1 MIIINNYYKLTNFEF
16 QLMMV
21 NLPQTYL
28 LGLCFLLVIISI
40 LVGRQLYK
48 VRKDEMKLLKLEKED
63 SNTQEDSAKMYE
75 LASVQLKKRLYPQ
88 ATSTLKQAL
97 KKLDGEPE
105 EAKALIENA
114 LGFALAAQNDFKSAV
129 IHYKKALTAKSDYPV
144 ALNNLG
150 FAYQRLLK
158 EDEAYKN
165 YQEVLKLD
173 PSNKTAISQIKRLE
187 RIVGKDKDQLLNKKG
202 F

>member
-1 MIIINNYYKLTNFEF
+1 MSFD
-16 QLMMV
+16 
-21 NLPQTYL
+21 LPQAYL
-28 LGLCFLLVIISI
+28 IGLCLLLFIIAI
-40 LVGRQLYK
+40 LVGRQLFK
-48 VRKDEMKLLKLEKED
+48 VRKDELKLLKLEKED
-63 SNTQEDSAKMYE
+63 SNTTDDSAKMYE

-97 KKLDGEPE
+97 KKIDGEPD

-129 IHYKKALTAKSDYPV
+129 IHYKKALIAKSEYPV

-173 PSNKTAISQIKRLE
+173 PNNKTAISQIKRLE
-187 RIVGKDKDQLLNKKG
+187 RIIGSNKDKLIEKKG

>member
-1 MIIINNYYKLTNFEF
+1 MLAKMTF
-16 QLMMV
+16 

-28 LGLCFLLVIISI
+28 IGLTLLLLVISI

-48 VRKDEMKLLKLEKED
+48 VRKDELKLIKLEKED
-63 SNTQEDSAKMYE
+63 SNTKEDSAKMYE

-97 KKLDGEPE
+97 KKLDGEPK

-129 IHYKKALTAKSDYPV
+129 IHYKKALIAKSEYPV

-150 FAYQRLLK
+150 FAYQRLLQ

-165 YQEVLKLD
+165 YKEVLKLD
-173 PSNKTAISQIKRLE
+173 PKNKTAISQIKRLE
-187 RIVGKDKDQLLNKKG
+187 RIIGKDRNQLLEKKG

>member
-1 MIIINNYYKLTNFEF
+1 
-16 QLMMV
+16 MMV

-28 LGLCFLLVIISI
+28 VGLCFLLVIISI

-48 VRKDEMKLLKLEKED
+48 VRIDEMKLLKLEKED

-129 IHYKKALTAKSDYPV
+129 IHYKKALTAKSEYPV

-165 YQEVLKLD
+165 YQQVLKLD
-173 PSNKTAISQIKRLE
+173 PRNKTAISQIKRLE
-187 RIVGKDKDQLLNKKG
+187 RIIGKDKDQLLNKKG

>member
-1 MIIINNYYKLTNFEF
+1 MIF
-16 QLMMV
+16 

-28 LGLCFLLVIISI
+28 IGLCLLLLVIAI

-48 VRKDEMKLLKLEKED
+48 VRKDELRLIKLEKED
-63 SNTQEDSAKMYE
+63 SNTKEDSAKMYE

-97 KKLDGEPE
+97 KKLDGEPD

-129 IHYKKALTAKSDYPV
+129 IHYKKALIAKSEYPV

-158 EDEAYKN
+158 DDEAYKN

-173 PSNKTAISQIKRLE
+173 PNNKTAISQIKRLE
-187 RIVGKDKDQLLNKKG
+187 RIIGKNNDQFIEKKG

>member
-1 MIIINNYYKLTNFEF
+1 
-16 QLMMV
+16 MMV

-40 LVGRQLYK
+40 LEGRQLYK

-129 IHYKKALTAKSDYPV
+129 IHYKKALTAKSEYPV

-158 EDEAYKN
+158 ENEAYKN

-173 PSNKTAISQIKRLE
+173 PNNKTAISQIKRLE
-187 RIVGKDKDQLLNKKG
+187 RIIGKDKDQLLNKKG

>member
-1 MIIINNYYKLTNFEF
+1 MAL
-16 QLMMV
+16 

-28 LGLCFLLVIISI
+28 IGLCLLLSVIAI
-40 LVGRQLYK
+40 LVGRQLLK
-48 VRKDEMKLLKLEKED
+48 VRREELKLIKLEKEE
-63 SNTQEDSAKMYE
+63 SNTTEDSAKMYE

-129 IHYKKALTAKSDYPV
+129 IHYKKAISAKSEYPV

-173 PSNKTAISQIKRLE
+173 PKNKTAISQIKRLE
-187 RIVGKDKDQLLNKKG
+187 RIIGKEKDQLLEKKG

>member
-1 MIIINNYYKLTNFEF
+1 MAL
-16 QLMMV
+16 

-28 LGLCFLLVIISI
+28 TGLSLLLLVIAI

-48 VRKDEMKLLKLEKED
+48 TRRDELKLIKLEKEE
-63 SNTQEDSAKMYE
+63 SNTKDDSAKMYE

-88 ATSTLKQAL
+88 AISTLKQAL
-97 KKLDGEPE
+97 KKLDGEPN

-114 LGFALAAQNDFKSAV
+114 LGFALAAQDDFKSAI
-129 IHYKKALTAKSDYPV
+129 IHYKKALTAKSEYPV

-158 EDEAYKN
+158 DDEAYKK

-173 PSNKTAISQIKRLE
+173 PNNKTAISQIKRLE
-187 RIVGKDKDQLLNKKG
+187 RIIGKDKDQLLEQKG

>member
-1 MIIINNYYKLTNFEF
+1 MI
-16 QLMMV
+16 V

-28 LGLCFLLVIISI
+28 IGLCLLLVIIAI

-48 VRKDEMKLLKLEKED
+48 VRKDEMKLIKLEKED
-63 SNTQEDSAKMYE
+63 SNTKEDSAKMYE

-97 KKLDGEPE
+97 KKLDGEPK

-114 LGFALAAQNDFKSAV
+114 LGFALAAQNDFKSAI
-129 IHYKKALTAKSDYPV
+129 IHYKKALLAKSEYPV
-144 ALNNLG
+144 ALNYLG
-150 FAYQRLLK
+150 FAYQRLLQ

-165 YQEVLKLD
+165 YKEVLKID
-173 PSNKTAISQIKRLE
+173 PKNKTAISQIKRLE
-187 RIVGKDKDQLLNKKG
+187 RIIGKDKNQLLEKKG

>member
-1 MIIINNYYKLTNFEF
+1 
-16 QLMMV
+16 MMV

-28 LGLCFLLVIISI
+28 VGLCFLLVIISI

-129 IHYKKALTAKSDYPV
+129 IHYKKSINSK
-144 ALNNLG
+144 
-150 FAYQRLLK
+150 
-158 EDEAYKN
+158 
-165 YQEVLKLD
+165 
-173 PSNKTAISQIKRLE
+173 I
-187 RIVGKDKDQLLNKKG
+187 
-202 F
+202 

>member
-1 MIIINNYYKLTNFEF
+1 MTL
-16 QLMMV
+16 

-28 LGLCFLLVIISI
+28 IGLCLLLLVIAI

-48 VRKDEMKLLKLEKED
+48 VRKDEIKLIKLEKED
-63 SNTQEDSAKMYE
+63 SNTKEDSAKMYE

-88 ATSTLKQAL
+88 AISTLKQAL
-97 KKLDGEPE
+97 KKLDNEPD

-129 IHYKKALTAKSDYPV
+129 IHYKKALSAKSDYPV

-165 YQEVLKLD
+165 YKEVLKLD
-173 PSNKTAISQIKRLE
+173 PKNKTAITQIKKIE
-187 RIVGKDKDQLLNKKG
+187 RIVGTNKDQFLEKKG

>member
-1 MIIINNYYKLTNFEF
+1 MI
-16 QLMMV
+16 V

-28 LGLCFLLVIISI
+28 IGLCLLLLVIAI
-40 LVGRQLYK
+40 LVGRQFYK
-48 VRKDEMKLLKLEKED
+48 VRTDELKLIKLEKED
-63 SNTQEDSAKMYE
+63 SNTNEDSAKMYE

-88 ATSTLKQAL
+88 AISTLKQAL

-129 IHYKKALTAKSDYPV
+129 IHYKKALMAKSEYPV

-158 EDEAYKN
+158 ENEAYKN
-165 YQEVLKLD
+165 YQEVLKID
-173 PSNKTAISQIKRLE
+173 PNNKTAISQSKRLE
-187 RIVGKDKDQLLNKKG
+187 RIIGKDKDQLLDKKG

>member
-1 MIIINNYYKLTNFEF
+1 MI
-16 QLMMV
+16 V

-28 LGLCFLLVIISI
+28 IGLCLLLVIIAI

-48 VRKDEMKLLKLEKED
+48 VRKDEMKLIQLEEED
-63 SNTQEDSAKMYE
+63 SNTKEDSAKMYE

-88 ATSTLKQAL
+88 ATSTLRQAL
-97 KKLDGEPE
+97 KKLEGEPQ

-114 LGFALAAQNDFKSAV
+114 LGFALAAQNDFKSAI
-129 IHYKKALTAKSDYPV
+129 IHYKKALTAKSEYPV

-165 YQEVLKLD
+165 YQEVLKID
-173 PSNKTAISQIKRLE
+173 PKNKTAISQIKRLE
-187 RIVGKDKDQLLNKKG
+187 RIIGKDKNQVLDKKG

>member
-1 MIIINNYYKLTNFEF
+1 
-16 QLMMV
+16 MV
-21 NLPQTYL
+21 LNLPQTYL
-28 LGLCFLLVIISI
+28 IGLCLLLLVIAI

-48 VRKDEMKLLKLEKED
+48 VRLDELKLIKLENEE
-63 SNTQEDSAKMYE
+63 SNTKENSAKMYE

-88 ATSTLKQAL
+88 ATSTLKKAL

-129 IHYKKALTAKSDYPV
+129 IHYKKAITAKSDYPV

-173 PSNKTAISQIKRLE
+173 PNNKTAISQIKRLE
-187 RIVGKDKDQLLNKKG
+187 RIIGKDIDENKLLKNKG

>member
-1 MIIINNYYKLTNFEF
+1 MGL
-16 QLMMV
+16 

-28 LGLCFLLVIISI
+28 IGLCLLLFIIAI
-40 LVGRQLYK
+40 IVGKQFYT
-48 VRKDEMKLLKLEKED
+48 VRKDEIKLIKLEKKE

-88 ATSTLKQAL
+88 ATSTLKKAL
-97 KKLDGEPE
+97 KKLDDEPD

-114 LGFALAAQNDFKSAV
+114 LGFALAAQNDFKSA
-129 IHYKKALTAKSDYPV
+129 ITHYKKALIAKSEYPV

-165 YQEVLKLD
+165 YQQVLKLD
-173 PSNKTAISQIKRLE
+173 PKNKTAISQIKRLE
-187 RIVGKDKDQLLNKKG
+187 RIIGKNKDKLMKNQG

>member
-1 MIIINNYYKLTNFEF
+1 MIL
-16 QLMMV
+16 

-28 LGLCFLLVIISI
+28 LGLCFLLLIIAI
-40 LVGRQLYK
+40 LVGRQLFK
-48 VRKDEMKLLKLEKED
+48 VRKDELKLIKLEKED
-63 SNTQEDSAKMYE
+63 SNTKEDSAKMYE

-97 KKLDGEPE
+97 KKLDGEPQ

-129 IHYKKALTAKSDYPV
+129 IHYKKALTAKSEYPV

-187 RIVGKDKDQLLNKKG
+187 RIIGKNKDQFLNKKG

>member
-1 MIIINNYYKLTNFEF
+1 
-16 QLMMV
+16 MV
-21 NLPQTYL
+21 LNLPQTYL
-28 LGLCFLLVIISI
+28 IGLCLLLLIIALLI
-40 LVGRQLYK
+40 GRQLFK
-48 VRKDEMKLLKLEKED
+48 VRQDEMKLIKLEKED
-63 SNTQEDSAKMYE
+63 SKTNEDSAKMYE

-88 ATSTLKQAL
+88 ATTTLKQAL

-129 IHYKKALTAKSDYPV
+129 IHYKKALIAKSEYPV

-150 FAYQRLLK
+150 FAYQRLLQ

-165 YQEVLKLD
+165 YKEVLKLD
-173 PSNKTAISQIKRLE
+173 PKNKTAISQIKRLE
-187 RIVGKDKDQLLNKKG
+187 RIIGKDRNQLLEKKG

>member
-1 MIIINNYYKLTNFEF
+1 MI
-16 QLMMV
+16 V

-28 LGLCFLLVIISI
+28 IGLCLLLVIIAI

-63 SNTQEDSAKMYE
+63 SNTKEDSAKMYE

-129 IHYKKALTAKSDYPV
+129 IHYKKALIAKSEYPV

-150 FAYQRLLK
+150 FAYQRLLQ

-165 YQEVLKLD
+165 YKEVLKLD
-173 PSNKTAISQIKRLE
+173 PKNKTAISQIKRLE
-187 RIVGKDKDQLLNKKG
+187 RIIGKDRNQLLEKKG

>member
-1 MIIINNYYKLTNFEF
+1 MAL
-16 QLMMV
+16 

-28 LGLCFLLVIISI
+28 TGLSLLLLVIAI

-48 VRKDEMKLLKLEKED
+48 VRRDELKLIKLEKEE
-63 SNTQEDSAKMYE
+63 SNTKEDSAKMYE

-88 ATSTLKQAL
+88 AISTLKQAL
-97 KKLDGEPE
+97 KKLDDEPN

-114 LGFALAAQNDFKSAV
+114 LGFALAAQNDFKSAI
-129 IHYKKALTAKSDYPV
+129 IHYKKALAAKSEYPV

-150 FAYQRLLK
+150 FANQRLLK

-173 PSNKTAISQIKRLE
+173 PNNKTAISQIKRLD
-187 RIVGKDKDQLLNKKG
+187 RIIGKEKDTLIEKKG

>member
-1 MIIINNYYKLTNFEF
+1 
-16 QLMMV
+16 MMV

-28 LGLCFLLVIISI
+28 VGLCFLLVIVSI

-129 IHYKKALTAKSDYPV
+129 IHYKKALTAKSEYPV

-173 PSNKTAISQIKRLE
+173 PRNKTAISQIKRLE
-187 RIVGKDKDQLLNKKG
+187 RIIGKDKDQLLNKKG

>member
-1 MIIINNYYKLTNFEF
+1 MAL
-16 QLMMV
+16 

-28 LGLCFLLVIISI
+28 TGLSLLLLVIAI

-48 VRKDEMKLLKLEKED
+48 VRRDELKLIKLEKEE
-63 SNTQEDSAKMYE
+63 SNTKDDSAKMYE

-88 ATSTLKQAL
+88 AISTLKQAL
-97 KKLDGEPE
+97 KKLDGEPN

-114 LGFALAAQNDFKSAV
+114 LGFALAAQDDFKSAI
-129 IHYKKALTAKSDYPV
+129 IHYKKALTAKSEYPV

-158 EDEAYKN
+158 DDEAYKK

-173 PSNKTAISQIKRLE
+173 PNNKTAISQIKRLE
-187 RIVGKDKDQLLNKKG
+187 RIIGKDKDQLLEQKG

>member
-1 MIIINNYYKLTNFEF
+1 MTL
-16 QLMMV
+16 

-28 LGLCFLLVIISI
+28 IGLSLLLLVIAI

-48 VRKDEMKLLKLEKED
+48 VRKDELKLLKLEKEE
-63 SNTQEDSAKMYE
+63 SNTKEDSAKMYE

-97 KKLDGEPE
+97 KKLDSEPD

-114 LGFALAAQNDFKSAV
+114 LGFALAAQNDFKAA
-129 IHYKKALTAKSDYPV
+129 IPHYKKALIAKSEYPV

-173 PSNKTAISQIKRLE
+173 PNNKTAISQIKRLE
-187 RIVGKDKDQLLNKKG
+187 RIIGKDKDQLIEKKG

>member
-1 MIIINNYYKLTNFEF
+1 MAL
-16 QLMMV
+16 

-28 LGLCFLLVIISI
+28 IGLSLLLLVISI
-40 LVGRQLYK
+40 LVGRQLYT
-48 VRKDEMKLLKLEKED
+48 VRKDELKLIKLEKEE
-63 SNTQEDSAKMYE
+63 SNTQKDSAKMYE

-97 KKLDGEPE
+97 KKLDGEPL

-129 IHYKKALTAKSDYPV
+129 IHYKKALSAKSEYPV

-150 FAYQRLLK
+150 FAYQRLLN
-158 EDEAYKN
+158 EEEAYKN

-173 PSNKTAISQIKRLE
+173 PTNKTAISQLKRIE
-187 RIVGKDKDQLLNKKG
+187 RIIGKNEIKLLDKKG

>member
-1 MIIINNYYKLTNFEF
+1 MI
-16 QLMMV
+16 V

-28 LGLCFLLVIISI
+28 IGLCLLLVIIAV

-48 VRKDEMKLLKLEKED
+48 VRKDEMKLIKLEKED
-63 SNTQEDSAKMYE
+63 SKTNEDSAKMYE

-88 ATSTLKQAL
+88 ATTTLKQAL
-97 KKLDGEPE
+97 KKLDGEPQ

-129 IHYKKALTAKSDYPV
+129 IHYKKALTAKSEYPV

-158 EDEAYKN
+158 DDEAYKN

-173 PSNKTAISQIKRLE
+173 PNNKTAISQIKRLE
-187 RIVGKDKDQLLNKKG
+187 RIIGKDKDQLLDKKG

>member
-1 MIIINNYYKLTNFEF
+1 MI
-16 QLMMV
+16 V

-28 LGLCFLLVIISI
+28 IGLCLLLVIIAI
-40 LVGRQLYK
+40 LVGRQLFK
-48 VRKDEMKLLKLEKED
+48 VRKDEMKLIKLEKED
-63 SNTQEDSAKMYE
+63 SKTNEDSAKMYE

-88 ATSTLKQAL
+88 ATSTWKQAL

-114 LGFALAAQNDFKSAV
+114 LGFALAAQDDFKSAI
-129 IHYKKALTAKSDYPV
+129 IHYKKALTAKSEYPV

-158 EDEAYKN
+158 EDEAYKS
-165 YQEVLKLD
+165 YREVLKLD
-173 PSNKTAISQIKRLE
+173 PNNKTAISQLKRLD
-187 RIVGKDKDQLLNKKG
+187 RIIGKDKDQLIEKKG

>member
-1 MIIINNYYKLTNFEF
+1 MI
-16 QLMMV
+16 V

-28 LGLCFLLVIISI
+28 IGLCLLLVIIAI

-48 VRKDEMKLLKLEKED
+48 VRKDEMKLIKLEKED
-63 SNTQEDSAKMYE
+63 SKTNQDSAKMYE

-88 ATSTLKQAL
+88 ATTTLKQAL
-97 KKLDGEPE
+97 KKLDGEPQ

-129 IHYKKALTAKSDYPV
+129 IHYKKALTAKSEYPV

-173 PSNKTAISQIKRLE
+173 PNNKTAISQIKRLE
-187 RIVGKDKDQLLNKKG
+187 RIVGKDKDQLSNKKG

>member
-1 MIIINNYYKLTNFEF
+1 MI
-16 QLMMV
+16 V

-28 LGLCFLLVIISI
+28 IGLCLLLIIIAI

-48 VRKDEMKLLKLEKED
+48 VRKDEMKLITLEKEN
-63 SNTQEDSAKMYE
+63 SNTKENSAKMYE

-88 ATSTLKQAL
+88 ATSTLKKAL

-129 IHYKKALTAKSDYPV
+129 IHYKKAITAKSDYPV

-173 PSNKTAISQIKRLE
+173 PQNKTAISQIKRLE
-187 RIVGKDKDQLLNKKG
+187 RIIGKDKDQLLGKKG